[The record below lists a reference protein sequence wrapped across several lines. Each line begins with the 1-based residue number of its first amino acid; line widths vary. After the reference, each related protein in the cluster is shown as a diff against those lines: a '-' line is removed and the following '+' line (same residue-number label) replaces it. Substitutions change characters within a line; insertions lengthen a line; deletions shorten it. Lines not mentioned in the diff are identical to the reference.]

1 MQNQKKNILLH
12 SNNISE
18 NKDNFHSYKNK
29 LTLITFSCLEA
40 ISTFATISEEGVTNF
55 VIVTIVTASEL
66 TVPPIFSRA
75 TC

>member
-1 MQNQKKNILLH
+1 MQNQKKKNILLH

-18 NKDNFHSYKNK
+18 NK
-29 LTLITFSCLEA
+29 LTLITFSFLEA
-40 ISTFATISEEGVTNF
+40 IRTFATISEEGVTNF

-75 TC
+75 TCLNYNNNN